1 MYLQI
6 ECPKQKCFLGTERF
20 GQHVHIWWQLLFSTF
35 SDALHCLFG
44 VHSKIDLSFLYLMR
58 QETMMPCIDLSPSFM
73 KMHLPLKVNLIA
85 QPVQGINLQPL
96 WLLLILTYHQ
106 RIFSSFLDTISINA
120 SISNSM
126 KKNNSGSFDI
136 WHHFFS
142 APLTFDVMVN
152 YIINW
157 ICQFPQS
164 WLVGNS
170 AKNVAKYFNTLQKK
184 SAK

>member
-1 MYLQI
+1 M
-6 ECPKQKCFLGTERF
+6 
-20 GQHVHIWWQLLFSTF
+20 FSTF

-120 SISNSM
+120 SISNSI
-126 KKNNSGSFDI
+126 KKI
-136 WHHFFS
+136 ILHL
-142 APLTFDVMVN
+142 LTFGIIFSRPLWHLTSWWITLSIGFVN
-152 YIINW
+152 SHRADWWEIQQKMSQNISAIYKKICKVNIIE
-157 ICQFPQS
+157 S
-164 WLVGNS
+164 HS
-170 AKNVAKYFNTLQKK
+170 
-184 SAK
+184 S

>member
-1 MYLQI
+1 M
-6 ECPKQKCFLGTERF
+6 
-20 GQHVHIWWQLLFSTF
+20 FSTF

-120 SISNSM
+120 SISNSI
-126 KKNNSGSFDI
+126 KKIIMDL
-136 WHHFFS
+136 
-142 APLTFDVMVN
+142 LTFGIIFSRPLWHLTSWWITLSIGFVN
-152 YIINW
+152 SHRADWWEIQQKMSQNISAIYKKIWKIN
-157 ICQFPQS
+157 ILES
-164 WLVGNS
+164 HS
-170 AKNVAKYFNTLQKK
+170 
-184 SAK
+184 S